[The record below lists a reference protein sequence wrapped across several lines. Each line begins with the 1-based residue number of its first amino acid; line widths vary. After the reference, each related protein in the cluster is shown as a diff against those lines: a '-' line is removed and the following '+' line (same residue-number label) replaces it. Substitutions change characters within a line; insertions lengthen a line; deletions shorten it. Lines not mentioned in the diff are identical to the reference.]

1 MHIYLHGLE
10 SKPLKEKQE
19 PWCASSK
26 KKQNTCMLSFA
37 HKYIKLNS
45 AFCVGKFLP

>member
-10 SKPLKEKQE
+10 SKPLKDKQE
-19 PWCASSK
+19 PWCVSSK
-26 KKQNTCMLSFA
+26 KQNMLSFA